1 MSHYSKLGWAVL
13 GLGVAGCGALDQA
26 HNEEELGYIG
36 EGIRKGSPG
45 AATGQTDYCGTTVA
59 SKCVA
64 GESDCD
70 SNAECATGLICGLD
84 QGRWGYLPTY
94 DVCQAATCGNGVKDG
109 TETGIDCGGNCPACT
124 PKHVDS
130 RVMGGAGYDQ
140 PRKVVAL
147 PDGSSIVASVFQGTA
162 NYGGGALNSNGGSQD
177 IALARYSP
185 TGAHV
190 WSIRFGADLNEGDF
204 DIGLAVN
211 AAGTRVTVATN
222 FAHTIDFG
230 GGITVTSLG
239 SYDALLAQFNATNG
253 AIVWA
258 KNFGGT
264 MLDRFEGV
272 TVDPADNIIAVGA
285 FQGTAAFGG
294 GSLLSAGSDDMV
306 AAKFTSAGVYQW
318 SRRFGGTGSDYARA
332 VTVDRD
338 NYVYY
343 VGRYTTSIPFS
354 TTTLTSAGSSDGFI
368 AKFAGNGTT
377 LAWAKSLGGA
387 STDIANAVAV
397 DSLRRPVVVG
407 YFKVAMTVDATTLTV
422 PAGSADNANV
432 FTSAFNKDGSLRWL
446 KQVGGTGSDTG
457 EGVAV
462 DSLTNDVAIVGRL
475 HSASIPAFYP
485 DGTAATATNAFET
498 LVMRYHATTG
508 GVMGA
513 QHYSGA
519 SAWSVSTSQAR
530 LHVLTSVTGT
540 ANFGG
545 SALTSSG
552 GTDTGLVRFGF

>member
-1 MSHYSKLGWAVL
+1 MSHYSKLGLACL
-13 GLGVAGCGALDQA
+13 GLSVVGCGNLDQA

-36 EGIRKGSPG
+36 EGIRKGNAG
-45 AATGQTDYCGTTVA
+45 AVSGQTDYCGTTVA
-59 SKCVA
+59 SKCIA

-70 SNAECATGLICGLD
+70 SDAECATGLVCGLD

-94 DVCQAATCGNGVKDG
+94 DVCQAATCNNGVKDG
-109 TETGIDCGGNCPACT
+109 TETGVDCGGNCPACT

-140 PRKVVAL
+140 PRKVIAL
-147 PDGSSIVASVFQGTA
+147 PDGSSIVASVFQGSA
-162 NYGGGALNSNGGSQD
+162 NYGGAALNSNAGSQD

-190 WSIRFGADLNEGDF
+190 WSKSFGADLNEGDF
-204 DIGLAVN
+204 DIGLAIN

-222 FAHTIDFG
+222 FAHTINFG

-239 SYDALLAQFNATNG
+239 SYDALLAQFDATNG
-253 AIVWA
+253 NIVWA
-258 KNFGGT
+258 KRFGGT

-294 GSLLSAGSDDMV
+294 ANLVSAGGDDMV
-306 AAKFTSAGVYQW
+306 AAKFSSAGVYQW

-332 VTVDRD
+332 VAVDRD
-338 NYVYY
+338 NYVHY
-343 VGRYTTSIPFS
+343 VGRYTDSIPFS
-354 TTTLTSAGSSDGFI
+354 TTTLTSAGGSDGFI
-368 AKFAGNGTT
+368 AKFAGNGIN
-377 LAWAKSLGGA
+377 LAWAKSLGGT
-387 STDIANAVAV
+387 STDIANAVGV
-397 DSLRRPVVVG
+397 DAQRRAVVVG
-407 YFKVAMTVDATTLTV
+407 YYKVAMTVAPTTVTV
-422 PAGSADNANV
+422 PAGSADNANAYAA
-432 FTSAFNKDGSLRWL
+432 AFNKDGTLRWL

-462 DSLTNDVAIVGRL
+462 EAVSGDVAMVGRL
-475 HSASIPAFYP
+475 HSASVPAFYP
-485 DGTAATATNAFET
+485 DGSAATATNAFEVLIT
-498 LVMRYHATTG
+498 RYHATTG
-508 GVMGA
+508 GTVSA
-513 QHYSGA
+513 QHFTGA
-519 SAWSVSTSQAR
+519 SAWSASTSAER
-530 LHVLTSVTGT
+530 LHVLMSVTGT

-545 SALTSSG
+545 SALSSSG